1 MKWKKLLVICSL
13 CSFKNDE
20 ILFEREKFK
29 NISAELDRT
38 LDDLNGI

>member
-1 MKWKKLLVICSL
+1 MKWKKFFI
-13 CSFKNDE
+13 DE